1 VSPLEFFTGVIAV
14 AAALSAVM
22 TVAFLIQ
29 QRTGN
34 SGWIDTTWTFGLG
47 LVMLAAALPID
58 GGGWHTRQVIVAV
71 FAVVWAS
78 RLGGHIAG
86 RSASIKDDP
95 RYAQLIKN
103 WGTDARRQMF
113 WLCQKQ
119 ALVSIPMGFAAFV
132 AAHNPVPAF
141 RVQDWLAIAV
151 MAIALG
157 GEALADHQLR
167 IFKRGRANKGK
178 INQIGLWS
186 WSRHPNYFFEWLGW
200 LAFPLLAIDLN
211 GAYPWGYAA
220 LAAPACMYWL
230 LNYVSGIPPLEQHM
244 LETRGDAFRS
254 YQRRTNAFFPAPPHR
269 VETR

>member
-1 VSPLEFFTGVIAV
+1 MSPLEFFTGVIAV

-132 AAHNPVPAF
+132 AAHNPVPAV

-151 MAIALG
+151 MAMIGVLG
-157 GEALADHQLR
+157 CLARTVDR
-167 IFKRGRANKGK
+167 
-178 INQIGLWS
+178 
-186 WSRHPNYFFEWLGW
+186 
-200 LAFPLLAIDLN
+200 N
-211 GAYPWGYAA
+211 G
-220 LAAPACMYWL
+220 
-230 LNYVSGIPPLEQHM
+230 S
-244 LETRGDAFRS
+244 
-254 YQRRTNAFFPAPPHR
+254 
-269 VETR
+269 